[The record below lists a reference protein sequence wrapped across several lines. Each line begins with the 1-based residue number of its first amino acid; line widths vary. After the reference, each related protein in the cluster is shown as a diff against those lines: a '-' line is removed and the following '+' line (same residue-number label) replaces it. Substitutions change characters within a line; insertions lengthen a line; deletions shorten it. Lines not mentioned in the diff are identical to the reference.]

1 MSSSFRF
8 DEPEAFT
15 AGTVGEPGARTFFLQ
30 VVEAG
35 QVVSLKCEKQQVAAL
50 AQYLA
55 ELLADLPPVGPGVAK
70 VPPALVEPVLAEW
83 VAGSMGVAWDD
94 DDERFVI
101 VVDELVPD
109 DSDEPPAVARF
120 RVTAAQVAAFVP
132 HATELVGRGRPLCP
146 LCGHPMDPG
155 GHACP
160 RSNGHHRPST

>member
-55 ELLADLPPVGPGVAK
+55 ELLPSDFAQL
-70 VPPALVEPVLAEW
+70 LV
-83 VAGSMGVAWDD
+83 
-94 DDERFVI
+94 
-101 VVDELVPD
+101 
-109 DSDEPPAVARF
+109 
-120 RVTAAQVAAFVP
+120 Q
-132 HATELVGRGRPLCP
+132 
-146 LCGHPMDPG
+146 
-155 GHACP
+155 
-160 RSNGHHRPST
+160 